1 LRDCLLPKIGTV
13 LLCGA
18 ALISTPAKSNRCVR
32 NLESGHVLTQNR
44 RYRFG
49 AMRSPDRLMLSENY
63 G

>member
-18 ALISTPAKSNRCVR
+18 ALISTPAKSNR